1 MHERVTFLAL
11 ILEKNL
17 DKVDW
22 VSLSGNPDLIH
33 ILEKNLDKV
42 YWMKLSMNPS
52 IFQIDYNTMRETNKK
67 MAEEIAKFVWHPS
80 RMYKCPED
88 QLIYDSDED
97 SDMRNI
103 SITSTI
109 RTIKNSIKLR
119 S

>member
-42 YWMKLSMNPS
+42 DLMKLSMNPS
-52 IFQIDYNTMRETNKK
+52 IFQIEYDTMRETKK
-67 MAEEIAKFVWHPS
+67 DISEEIAKIVWHPR
-80 RMYKCPED
+80 RMYKWHED
-88 QLIYDSDED
+88 HLIYDCNDYL
-97 SDMRNI
+97 NI

-109 RTIKNSIKLR
+109 RNIKNSIKLR